1 MYLCVYVTS
10 PLMNGLQVKAGIQ
23 EKDSVMSPLT
33 ITADNV
39 TSATT
44 TQVTKVTIRYM
55 THTYLVLPGLGF
67 SHVTL
72 DITNSIQVA
81 ADGVNNILS

>member
-1 MYLCVYVTS
+1 MYLSVYVTS

-23 EKDSVMSPLT
+23 EKDPVMSPLT

-44 TQVTKVTIRYM
+44 TQVTKVTLQMMPSDTRLMHIWFYRDWN
-55 THTYLVLPGLGF
+55 
-67 SHVTL
+67 SHMKHL
-72 DITNSIQVA
+72 I
-81 ADGVNNILS
+81 